1 MTKILL
7 LVLSLFPLGASTPS
21 ETTEV
26 RPAPKISGRVID
38 RAGNPVAKARLS
50 AGAKLLAR
58 TDANGRFTFAVPAT
72 ETLTVEAP
80 PFAPRTIALDP
91 SALALGDIILLRA
104 GSVFVDTTDVP
115 GLRELV
121 LVDAQHRKDPGRA
134 ITRKAS
140 ASVTLFTGLEPGS
153 YLLTA
158 RGAGALQQKSQLVQV
173 EEGAQKH
180 IAVTID
186 RMPMRGYVYL
196 GREPLANAN
205 VQIIGP
211 HGAWEAIVRTDAE
224 GNYAGE
230 LWQVG
235 HMQAAVTSPRL
246 STEYTTA
253 HLVHEALERKAVEW
267 DILIPDRKVLGRVI
281 DEQGQPIARMPLSV
295 DVENGEVR
303 SRINMMSDASGA
315 FEYTAART
323 GRYAVE
329 VQPKEYLKPAPLQF
343 ELRDDDAD
351 KRVEIRLERGI
362 EMRVRV
368 AREDGTPIADAI
380 VADGVSEDRMR
391 ALARHRTSASGEAT
405 LRGRTGEEKTIYVI
419 PPHGSFA
426 VARFTLDDDTRKSG
440 IDIIVPDAKS
450 ALVIRTHNDKGAA
463 LGGIRF
469 AVRYNGEVLPP
480 AIINLIRALQHVE
493 YRTTPAGE
501 ARIHGLPSGLYE
513 LWAYRT
519 AAEGDRLA
527 ISPERYEPSLELAVA
542 EGTYEAN
549 LTFGK

>member
-1 MTKILL
+1 MMKILL
-7 LVLSLFPLGASTPS
+7 LVLSLSPLGASTPS
-21 ETTEV
+21 DTTEV
-26 RPAPKISGRVID
+26 RPAPKVSGRVID

-58 TDANGRFTFAVPAT
+58 TDANGRFRFDVPAT
-72 ETLTVEAP
+72 ETLTVDAP

-91 SALALGDIILLRA
+91 SALALGDIILLRS
-104 GSVFVDTTDVP
+104 GSVSVDTTDVP

-121 LVDAQHRKDPGRA
+121 LVASQHRKDPGRA

-140 ASVTLFTGLEPGS
+140 GSLTLFTGLEPGS

-173 EEGAQKH
+173 EEGALQH
-180 IAVTID
+180 IVVTVE

-211 HGAWEAIVRTDAE
+211 HGAWQASVPTDAE
-224 GNYAGE
+224 GHYAGE

-246 STEYTTA
+246 PTEYTTA
-253 HLVHEALERKAVEW
+253 HRVTEALEREAVEW
-267 DILIPDRKVLGRVI
+267 DILIPDRKVLGRVL
-281 DEQGQPIARMPLSV
+281 DEQGQPVAGMPLSV
-295 DVENGEVR
+295 EVEDGEVR
-303 SRINMMSDASGA
+303 SRINLMSDARGA

-329 VQPKEYLKPAPLQF
+329 VQPKQYLKPEPLRF
-343 ELRDDDAD
+343 ALRDDEGD

-426 VARFTLDDDTRKSG
+426 VARFTLDDHARKSG
-440 IDIIVPDAKS
+440 IDVVVPEAKS
-450 ALVIRTHNDKGAA
+450 ALVIRTRNDKGAA

-527 ISPERYEPSLELAVA
+527 VSPERYEPSLQLAVA
-542 EGTYEAN
+542 EGTYEAD